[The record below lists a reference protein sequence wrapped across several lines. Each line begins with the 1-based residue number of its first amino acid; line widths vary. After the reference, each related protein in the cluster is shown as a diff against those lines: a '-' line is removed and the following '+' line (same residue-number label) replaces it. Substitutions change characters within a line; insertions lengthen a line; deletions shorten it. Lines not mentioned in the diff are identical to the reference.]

1 MARCFKLSFCLEATR
16 YVHGGASENIYQ
28 WYPAIRSR
36 RPRPPKPQGGRS
48 RFPPHHPPAST
59 WRAMGSEMMKMRFNA
74 APKLYN
80 NWRNNWVMNIIQ
92 YLTVKLK
99 FVGWTKILKK
109 NQRWDDDYILVTT
122 VSFKELLVCIA
133 SIWGHRW
140 DRQTFPFRPNRR
152 SPSQQGC
159 GVNPDMGDHHNEWRR
174 WVFIYVYPFFF
185 RCNIVQYEH
194 YPMNIACTWH
204 QQPRWTCFWDHQ
216 PALWKWPCTWCGSG
230 RKKRWSIHRWKGYD
244 VTQI

>member
-1 MARCFKLSFCLEATR
+1 MGRCFKLSFCLEATR

-159 GVNPDMGDHHNEWRR
+159 RVNPDMGDHHNEWRR
-174 WVFIYVYPFFF
+174 WVFIYVYPYCFF
-185 RCNIVQYEH
+185 
-194 YPMNIACTWH
+194 
-204 QQPRWTCFWDHQ
+204 
-216 PALWKWPCTWCGSG
+216 
-230 RKKRWSIHRWKGYD
+230 
-244 VTQI
+244 